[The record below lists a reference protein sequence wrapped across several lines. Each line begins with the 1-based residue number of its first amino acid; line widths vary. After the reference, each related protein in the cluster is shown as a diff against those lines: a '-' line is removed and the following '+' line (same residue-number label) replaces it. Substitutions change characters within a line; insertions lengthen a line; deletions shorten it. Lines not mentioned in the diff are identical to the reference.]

1 MRHFIFLGLIAPFL
15 ILMSCST
22 SSTHEYSKKSG
33 TLEIKGYGP
42 IIKKGDIRFIK
53 LSLMIDNKGTAIG
66 NISYSPDFDK
76 FSELDSSINVT
87 GFYNNKNLLIQVANV
102 FIANFEDFSGKE
114 LSLNGEGILLNNKE
128 KCKILLFNDFDIGRK
143 KFHNL
148 LDSLAKQEKEQFDS
162 LHKTENKESELVQ
175 INNNIEKVS
184 VDNKTADLEA
194 ENSKNKKSPKE
205 EIKNNVKQSKQREDY
220 RLDDSKLVEES
231 LKNLSLKELRI
242 MRNEIYARNGYIF
255 ASKDLREYF
264 NKKDWYVPY
273 SSDNKIIYKSLN
285 ETERYNVAFIL
296 KYENSLKSNN
306 NNVPVSVE

>member
-114 LSLNGEGILLNNKE
+114 CKE
-128 KCKILLFNDFDIGRK
+128 
-143 KFHNL
+143 
-148 LDSLAKQEKEQFDS
+148 
-162 LHKTENKESELVQ
+162 
-175 INNNIEKVS
+175 
-184 VDNKTADLEA
+184 
-194 ENSKNKKSPKE
+194 
-205 EIKNNVKQSKQREDY
+205 
-220 RLDDSKLVEES
+220 
-231 LKNLSLKELRI
+231 
-242 MRNEIYARNGYIF
+242 
-255 ASKDLREYF
+255 
-264 NKKDWYVPY
+264 
-273 SSDNKIIYKSLN
+273 
-285 ETERYNVAFIL
+285 
-296 KYENSLKSNN
+296 
-306 NNVPVSVE
+306 